1 MGRSSGEGPENVNPG
16 QGSMKLIIRGLLLAI
31 GGLLL
36 GSVPAAAFRLIP
48 IEMEFEPTGRRAT
61 QIFRVENDTQL
72 PIAIE
77 VHITGRKMG
86 LDGEDLPAEPSDEW
100 IIFPEQIVLEPNQSQ
115 SVRVQWTGSANPD
128 RELAFRLV
136 AEQLDV
142 DIGQAPSEGGKVK
155 LLVQYKASLYVTP
168 PGVKP
173 QINVVSAGPRQL
185 IDGVVMELQVRNDGT
200 AHKILKDPSLTVS
213 AGGKSV
219 TIPTERLGGLAGENV
234 LPGVTRAFLLP
245 WPGDL
250 PKGPL
255 QAKLNLP

>member
-1 MGRSSGEGPENVNPG
+1 MNN
-16 QGSMKLIIRGLLLAI
+16 LIRGLLLTI
-31 GGLLL
+31 GALLL
-36 GSVPAAAFRLIP
+36 GSAPAAAFRLIP
-48 IEMEFEPTGRRAT
+48 IEMEFEPSGRGAT

-86 LDGEDLPAEPSDEW
+86 PDGEDLPAERSDDW

-115 SVRVQWTGSANPD
+115 SVRVQWTGTAAPD
-128 RELAFRLV
+128 KELAYRLI

-142 DIGQAPSEGGKVK
+142 DIGQAPTEGGKVK

-173 QINVVSAGPRQL
+173 QINVLSAGPRQL
-185 IDGVVMELQVRNDGT
+185 VDGVVMEMQVRNDGT
-200 AHKILKDPSLTVS
+200 AHKILKDPTLTLS

-219 TIPTERLGGLAGENV
+219 TVPADRLGGLAGENV
-234 LPGVTRAFLLP
+234 LPGVTRHFLLP

>member
-1 MGRSSGEGPENVNPG
+1 
-16 QGSMKLIIRGLLLAI
+16 MKPIIRGLLLTM
-31 GGLLL
+31 GLLLL
-36 GSVPAAAFRLIP
+36 GSAPAAAFRLIP
-48 IEMEFEPTGRRAT
+48 IEMEFEPSGRGAT

-86 LDGEDLPAEPSDEW
+86 PDGEDLPSEPSDDW

-115 SVRVQWTGSANPD
+115 SVRVQWTGTATPD
-128 RELAFRLV
+128 RELAYRLI

-142 DIGQAPSEGGKVK
+142 DIGQTPTEGGKVK
-155 LLVQYKASLYVTP
+155 LLVQYKASIYVTP

-185 IDGVVMELQVRNDGT
+185 VDGTVMEVQIRNDGT

-219 TIPTERLGGLAGENV
+219 TIPAERLGGLAGENV
-234 LPGVTRAFLLP
+234 LPGVTRGFLLP

-255 QAKLNLP
+255 QGKLALP

>member
-1 MGRSSGEGPENVNPG
+1 M
-16 QGSMKLIIRGLLLAI
+16 QGAVMKNYLRGAMLTLGAM
-31 GGLLL
+31 LL
-36 GSVPAAAFRLIP
+36 GALPASAFRLIP
-48 IEMEFEPTGRRAT
+48 IEMEFEPTGRGAT

-77 VHITGRKMG
+77 IHITGRKMG
-86 LDGEDLPAEPSDEW
+86 PDGEDLPAEPSDEW
-100 IIFPEQIVLEPNQSQ
+100 VIFPEQLVLEPNQNQ
-115 SVRVQWTGSANPD
+115 SVRVQWTGNPKPD
-128 RELAFRLV
+128 QELAYRLI

-142 DIGQAPSEGGKVK
+142 DIGQAPVEGGKVK
-155 LLVQYKASLYVTP
+155 LLVQYKASIYVTP

-185 IDGVVMELQVRNDGT
+185 SDGVVMEVKVRNDGT
-200 AHKILKDPSLTVS
+200 AHRILKDPTLVVE

-219 TIPTERLGGLAGENV
+219 SIPADRLGGLAGENV
-234 LPGVTRAFLLP
+234 LPGVTRGFLLP

-255 QAKLNLP
+255 NAKLNLP